1 MDNTLSA
8 QEAVDCLCDYFL
20 GEDWYITDTASNEQ
34 ANLIIV
40 EEIKNNVP
48 SKYNKDKFLLYRQTH
63 PRCRYCKYY
72 EINHCAPDR
81 TIIKCSLKDIFI
93 SKVWFKGRFC
103 KWYVP
108 KDRKKINNEI

>member
-1 MDNTLSA
+1 MANTLSA

-20 GEDWYITDTASNEQ
+20 GEDWYITDPVSNEQ

-48 SKYNKDKFLLYRQTH
+48 SKYNEDKFLLYRQTH
-63 PRCRYCKYY
+63 PRCKYCKYFKII
-72 EINHCAPDR
+72 EIPNK
-81 TIIKCSLKDIFI
+81 TILRCNLKEILI

-103 KWYVP
+103 RWYVP
-108 KDRKKINNEI
+108 KNRKKSNNEI